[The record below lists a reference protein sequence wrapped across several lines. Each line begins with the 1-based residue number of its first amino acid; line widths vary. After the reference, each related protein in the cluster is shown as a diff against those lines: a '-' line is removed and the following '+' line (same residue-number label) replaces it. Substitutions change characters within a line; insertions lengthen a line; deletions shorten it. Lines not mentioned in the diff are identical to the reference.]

1 MAVKLEHYVNASTLA
16 QALGISRSGLFQLV
30 KRGEL
35 PQGYR
40 LGHSRRWCLEEVKDW
55 LKKQKGATA

>member
-1 MAVKLEHYVNASTLA
+1 MAVSEGFVNSKELS

-30 KRGEL
+30 RRGAL

-40 LGHSRRWCLEEVKDW
+40 LGHSRRWCLDEVKDW
-55 LKKQKGATA
+55 LKAQQKGETA